1 MKNPPQNED
10 FRVFI
15 VAARKGSF
23 SAAAEEL
30 GASSAYVSKRIRLL
44 EESLGVRLFHRTT
57 RHMAITEEGE
67 VVLRSAV
74 QILDSVDELLQQVS
88 ATRTKLR
95 GLLRI
100 SSSFGFGR
108 NVVAPMVHDMVV
120 ANPGLQ
126 ARLEVFDR
134 IVDVAS
140 EGFDL
145 DVRVGDDIAPHL
157 VARRLASNHR
167 VLLAA
172 PSYLRRHG
180 KPRRP
185 DDLVKHD
192 CIAIKERDHPFGVW
206 RLRNGA
212 RDETVKVAGTLSS
225 NNGEIAAQWAVLG
238 QGIVLRS
245 TWNLAPLLASGQ
257 LEQVMPGWYQEANVW
272 AVYPSHLKTSAK
284 VRACVDFLGDRFAR
298 EYGSRAPE

>member
-1 MKNPPQNED
+1 M
-10 FRVFI
+10 
-15 VAARKGSF
+15 AARKGSF

-30 GASSAYVSKRIRLL
+30 GASPAYVSKRIGIL
-44 EESLGVRLFHRTT
+44 EDSLGVRLFHRTT
-57 RHMAITEEGE
+57 RHMSITEEGA
-67 VVLRSAV
+67 VVLRSAI
-74 QILDSVDELLQQVS
+74 QILDSVDELIQRVS
-88 ATRTKLR
+88 ATRTKPR

-108 NVVAPMVHDMVV
+108 NVVARMVHDMVT

-126 ARLEVFDR
+126 VRLEVFDR

-145 DVRVGDDIAPHL
+145 DIRVGDDIAPHL

-172 PSYLRRHG
+172 PSYLQRRG
-180 KPRRP
+180 RPRQP
-185 DDLVKHD
+185 IDLMEHD
-192 CIAIKERDHPFGVW
+192 CIVIKERDHSFGVW
-206 RLRNGA
+206 RLCDGA

-225 NNGEIAAQWAVLG
+225 NNGEIAAQWAAQG

-245 TWNLAPLLASGQ
+245 TWNLAPLLAAGQ
-257 LEQVMPGWYQEANVW
+257 LQQVMPGWYQEANIW
-272 AVYPSHLKTSAK
+272 AVYPPHLKTSAK
-284 VRACVDFLGDRFAR
+284 VRACVDFLRDRFAR
-298 EYGSRAPE
+298 EHPSPQV